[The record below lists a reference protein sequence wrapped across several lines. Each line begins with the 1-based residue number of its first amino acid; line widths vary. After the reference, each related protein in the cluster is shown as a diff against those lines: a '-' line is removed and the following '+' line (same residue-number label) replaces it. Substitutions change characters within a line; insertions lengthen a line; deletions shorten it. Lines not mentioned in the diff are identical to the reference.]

1 MVNEPVYHIWM
12 QNWNSFFFL
21 PLRFSSIIP
30 CDFALK
36 YDDDQWPMDNR
47 LQEKL
52 INFTKNKNIIVGKVG
67 FSVGKSFCGY
77 SPNNYTV
84 LEKNEVDHAAVPI
97 LIRPSYI
104 KLDARNKIFRLYGG
118 EDISLCLN
126 SYKLCN
132 VTAKTFNMSLIE
144 KQSDGNNQRADIQ
157 IINEYKKEKE
167 KNFPLFGKIYC
178 YLIHSGYNPRRWKGY
193 TIPEKDFI
201 DITIEH
207 KTLN

>member
-1 MVNEPVYHIWM
+1 MVNEPVYHICM

-21 PLRFSSIIP
+21 PLRLASIIP

-52 INFTKNKNIIVGKVG
+52 INFTRNKNIIVGKSS
-67 FSVGKSFCGY
+67 FSVGRSFCGY
-77 SPNNYTV
+77 SPNNYTN
-84 LEKNEVDHAAVPI
+84 LEKNEFDHVAVPI

-118 EDISLCLN
+118 EDIALCLN
-126 SYKLCN
+126 SYRLCN
-132 VTAKTFNMSLIE
+132 VTSKKFNMSLIE

-157 IINEYKKEKE
+157 IINEYKKERE
-167 KNFPLFGKIYC
+167 KKFPLFAKTYC
-178 YLIHSGYNPRRWKGY
+178 YLIHSGNNPRRWKGY

-201 DITIEH
+201 NITIQH